1 MLVWFDFFFVSC
13 SKQADFCVVCFL
25 VGMHQNSD
33 TCFMGFQLM
42 SCIVVGAGF

>member
-13 SKQADFCVVCFL
+13 SKQADFVLCFL
-25 VGMHQNSD
+25 VGMLQNSD